1 MCATE
6 GHLTYDFLAGFLETT
21 FLDTVFLPGF
31 VGVMATVFLA
41 GFVGVMAPSVT
52 AHSLQMP

>member
-21 FLDTVFLPGF
+21 CLEMVFLAGF
-31 VGVMATVFLA
+31 VGVTATVFLA